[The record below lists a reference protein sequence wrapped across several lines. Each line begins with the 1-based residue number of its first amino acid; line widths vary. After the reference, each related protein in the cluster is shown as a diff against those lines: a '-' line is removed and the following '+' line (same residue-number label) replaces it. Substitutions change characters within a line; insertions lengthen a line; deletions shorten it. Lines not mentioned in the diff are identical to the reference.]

1 MIGGLNGW
9 CQSAG
14 APGGVVA
21 MTAWFSNR
29 ERGRIYGI
37 WSTAHPIG
45 EGLTFLVVGTL
56 AALLGWRFGFW
67 VPDVIGVVTPAG
79 CWLLMRN
86 RSDYTGMPNVADC
99 TPVQYGTSGVTQPG
113 PRRSTEK

>member
-1 MIGGLNGW
+1 
-9 CQSAG
+9 
-14 APGGVVA
+14 

-37 WSTAHPIG
+37 WSTAHSIG

-67 VPDVIGVVTPAG
+67 GPGVIGVVTAADRKSVVEGKSVSVRVDFGGRSSIKKTITHKPRIHRT
-79 CWLLMRN
+79 LLESAM
-86 RSDYTGMPNVADC
+86 
-99 TPVQYGTSGVTQPG
+99 
-113 PRRSTEK
+113 

>member
-1 MIGGLNGW
+1 
-9 CQSAG
+9 
-14 APGGVVA
+14 

-37 WSTAHPIG
+37 WSTAHSIG

-67 VPDVIGVVTPAG
+67 GPGVIGVVTAAG
-79 CWLLMRN
+79 CWWLLRDRPETLGLPTVAEWRN
-86 RSDYTGMPNVADC
+86 DH
-99 TPVQYGTSGVTQPG
+99 YGASAETKPG
-113 PRRSTEK
+113 PRGGPSMPRSEEHPYELQSLMR